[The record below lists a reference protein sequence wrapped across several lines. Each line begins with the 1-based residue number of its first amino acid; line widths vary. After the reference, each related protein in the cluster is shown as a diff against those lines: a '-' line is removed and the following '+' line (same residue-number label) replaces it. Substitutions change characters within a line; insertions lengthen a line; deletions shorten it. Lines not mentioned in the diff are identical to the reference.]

1 MTNIPPEMTEGLLVN
16 SLPEGM
22 ISIQLVTGGKI
33 AGGQKLEPEMA
44 MVVVAQIL
52 TAAKQSGK
60 RATPRPGDPG
70 NWVSI
75 QPSSMALG
83 PSQIPNHE
91 SIILR
96 FGDVELGVSI
106 PINTLRSIGQ
116 ALIALTAAGKS
127 N

>member
-1 MTNIPPEMTEGLLVN
+1 MTNIPPGMTEGLLVN

-44 MVVVAQIL
+44 MGLVAQIL
-52 TAAKQSGK
+52 AAAKQTGK
-60 RATPRPGDPG
+60 RVTPRAGDSG

-75 QPSSMALG
+75 EPSSMALG

-106 PINTLRSIGQ
+106 AVDTLRKIGQ